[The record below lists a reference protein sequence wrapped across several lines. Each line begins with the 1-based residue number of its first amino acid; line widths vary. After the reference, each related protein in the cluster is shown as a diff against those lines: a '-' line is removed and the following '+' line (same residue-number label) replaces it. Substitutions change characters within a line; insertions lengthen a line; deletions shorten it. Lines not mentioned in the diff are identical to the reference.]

1 MEGLIFFAPIWVF
14 MVGIGLA
21 IDKWFFVKRNG
32 TFPWEDV
39 SDGDKPAKHVPLN
52 EQFRK
57 YPQMPKSTAREGASR

>member
-1 MEGLIFFAPIWVF
+1 MEGLIFFAPIWAF

-39 SDGDKPAKHVPLN
+39 SDGDKPAKYVPLN

-57 YPQMPKSTAREGASR
+57 